1 MPSRLAIRRSLAR
14 ACRVVMIGERTEAA
28 TASHHPNQMP
38 AGTVTPTTEGVDL
51 QPRPVALYA
60 FAHLVLS
67 AG

>member
-1 MPSRLAIRRSLAR
+1 MPSRLAIRQSPSR
-14 ACRVVMIGERTEAA
+14 ACRVVMIAERTQAA
-28 TASHHPNQMP
+28 MASHHPNQMP